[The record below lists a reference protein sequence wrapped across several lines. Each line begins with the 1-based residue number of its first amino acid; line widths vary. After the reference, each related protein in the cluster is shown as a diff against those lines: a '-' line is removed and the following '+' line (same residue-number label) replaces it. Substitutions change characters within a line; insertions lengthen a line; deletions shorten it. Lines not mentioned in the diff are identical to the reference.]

1 MNKKK
6 LSIIIPV
13 YNCELYIGKLLN
25 QLDQLDKDLVEI
37 IIVNDGSTD
46 NSYNILKNFQNKI
59 SNLNIITQ
67 TNHGVSYTRNVGIKH
82 SSGDFI
88 FFIDSDDE
96 VIISSL
102 TKLIDSLQTYEVD
115 LVIFGLI
122 DRFLG
127 RKKVEDIYSCVYSN
141 ELNKNEFLKNFGEYL
156 NNSILYSPCNKL
168 YRRDI
173 IINNNIEFETHLV
186 LGEDILFNLSYFKY
200 CERVK
205 FIDQYVYIYNHY
217 YDRKNT
223 GSTQYLNNEL
233 EIFVTVLSN
242 IELFLENEKVIHIN
256 RNNLNRFYIKRMNSL
271 VSSLFSK
278 TCTLNAKEKK
288 LQIKKICQ
296 TSIFKNACLASIP
309 NLEKKK

>member
-102 TKLIDSLQTYEVD
+102 TKLIDSLQTYE
-115 LVIFGLI
+115 
-122 DRFLG
+122 
-127 RKKVEDIYSCVYSN
+127 
-141 ELNKNEFLKNFGEYL
+141 
-156 NNSILYSPCNKL
+156 
-168 YRRDI
+168 
-173 IINNNIEFETHLV
+173 
-186 LGEDILFNLSYFKY
+186 
-200 CERVK
+200 
-205 FIDQYVYIYNHY
+205 
-217 YDRKNT
+217 
-223 GSTQYLNNEL
+223 
-233 EIFVTVLSN
+233 
-242 IELFLENEKVIHIN
+242 
-256 RNNLNRFYIKRMNSL
+256 
-271 VSSLFSK
+271 
-278 TCTLNAKEKK
+278 
-288 LQIKKICQ
+288 
-296 TSIFKNACLASIP
+296 
-309 NLEKKK
+309 